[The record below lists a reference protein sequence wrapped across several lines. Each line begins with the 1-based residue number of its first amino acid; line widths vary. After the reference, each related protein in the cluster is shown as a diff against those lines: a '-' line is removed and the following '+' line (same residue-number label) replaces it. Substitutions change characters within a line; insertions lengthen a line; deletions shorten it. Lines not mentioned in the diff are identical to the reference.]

1 MSKIL
6 GINSLFKNF
15 DFLIYQ
21 SDNLSKL
28 IFKSF
33 ENNNNELNIEVLESF
48 LDDDMKLLYSD
59 FEYIFFINGPGSFMK
74 IRNICSYFLGLLFA
88 SNKSLKI
95 LNFNLFELY
104 DHYLNNKNKII
115 FLNGF
120 SENSLF
126 FKNYSS
132 NRYGLLHFNE
142 INSLDI
148 DDDLIYYFQ
157 NIQIYEKFLEY
168 DKPAKNKH
176 ILEKNINLL
185 EIGLSMINLK
195 KFNDS
200 HQIIKPFYIFE
211 PEFKKI

>member
-21 SDNLSKL
+21 NDNLSKL

-48 LDDDMKLLYSD
+48 LDHDMKLLYSD

-157 NIQIYEKFLEY
+157 T
-168 DKPAKNKH
+168 
-176 ILEKNINLL
+176 
-185 EIGLSMINLK
+185 
-195 KFNDS
+195 
-200 HQIIKPFYIFE
+200 
-211 PEFKKI
+211 